1 MRENFLRSLRPKLI
15 LSSTWSP
22 NQINA
27 DTLSRMASRDIY
39 PGERTIAYGHIP
51 DFKKGAYAGK
61 PFMRDVAPEGHAVIK
76 VNPGG
81 FAYRLYTLSAKDE
94 SMRIVATKDFYCC

>member
-1 MRENFLRSLRPKLI
+1 
-15 LSSTWSP
+15 
-22 NQINA
+22 
-27 DTLSRMASRDIY
+27 
-39 PGERTIAYGHIP
+39 
-51 DFKKGAYAGK
+51 
-61 PFMRDVAPEGHAVIK
+61 MRDVAPEGHAVIK